1 MPLQLDIVTPEK
13 EYASVETSLV
23 EVPGSMGDFGV
34 LPGHAPM
41 ISSIREG
48 VVTVHQTGDK
58 RQRYLVM
65 GGVSEVTPERC
76 TVLAEYVEDVSDFN
90 ISKAESRVADAKK
103 AHSQAVGEEEA
114 REAERHLRASEA
126 LLAALSVQ

>member
-13 EYASVETSLV
+13 EYASLEASLV

-48 VVTVHQTGDK
+48 VVTVHQAGDK
-58 RQRYLVM
+58 RNLYLVM

-90 ISKAESRVADAKK
+90 ISKAESRVAEDKK
-103 AHSQAVGEEEA
+103 ALERAVGDGDTVA
-114 REAERHLRASEA
+114 AERKLRASEA
-126 LLAALSVQ
+126 LHAALTVQ